1 MTETGNHPL
10 AKDFHGA
17 SLLAFALPSMV
28 MMLFMGLYTLAD
40 TLFVARFVGT
50 AALSS
55 INIVCPVINLIVGLG
70 TMLATGGSAIVARKM
85 GRGDLEEAR
94 RNFTLL
100 VVTGAIVGLVITA
113 VGLLFL
119 EEIVWGLGASEI
131 LFPYCRDYLGVQLFF
146 AVGNMLQVLYQNLF
160 VTAGRPGL
168 GMALCVLAG
177 VANLVFDF
185 IFLAGMGMGI
195 AGAALGTGIG
205 YLIPT
210 LVGTGFFFT
219 GKSKL
224 HFQRPRPDGSVLL
237 ESCSNGLS
245 EMVSQLSTA
254 VTTFLFNAVMM
265 RLLGEDGVAA
275 ITVII
280 YSQFLLTTLIIGFS
294 MGVAPVISYQYGGG
308 NGPKLRK
315 IIRVCFGFVAALSL
329 LAFLVSFRAGEGI
342 AWVFA
347 SGKERVFQITKTGF
361 AVFSFAFL
369 FSGCNVF
376 ASALFTALSNG
387 KASAAISFCRTFG
400 LITVFLLALPRIFQ
414 VMGVWLAV
422 PLAELGTLM
431 LTVGLLYRH
440 RRDFFI

>member
-185 IFLAGMGMGI
+185 FWPGWAW
-195 AGAALGTGIG
+195 
-205 YLIPT
+205 
-210 LVGTGFFFT
+210 
-219 GKSKL
+219 
-224 HFQRPRPDGSVLL
+224 
-237 ESCSNGLS
+237 GL
-245 EMVSQLSTA
+245 
-254 VTTFLFNAVMM
+254 
-265 RLLGEDGVAA
+265 
-275 ITVII
+275 
-280 YSQFLLTTLIIGFS
+280 
-294 MGVAPVISYQYGGG
+294 
-308 NGPKLRK
+308 
-315 IIRVCFGFVAALSL
+315 
-329 LAFLVSFRAGEGI
+329 RA
-342 AWVFA
+342 
-347 SGKERVFQITKTGF
+347 Q
-361 AVFSFAFL
+361 
-369 FSGCNVF
+369 
-376 ASALFTALSNG
+376 
-387 KASAAISFCRTFG
+387 
-400 LITVFLLALPRIFQ
+400 
-414 VMGVWLAV
+414 
-422 PLAELGTLM
+422 PLARESG
-431 LTVGLLYRH
+431 
-440 RRDFFI
+440 I